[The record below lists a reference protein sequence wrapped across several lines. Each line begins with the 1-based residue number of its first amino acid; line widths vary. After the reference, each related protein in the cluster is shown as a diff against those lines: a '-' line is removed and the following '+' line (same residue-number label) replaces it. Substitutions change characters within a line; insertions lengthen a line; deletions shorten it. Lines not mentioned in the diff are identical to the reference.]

1 MFIDGRSLPAGEAL
15 SADLAIVGAGAA
27 GITLARALQATGLKI
42 ALIESGGLDWN
53 EDAQD
58 LAAGDLGEQTYGA
71 LDAVR
76 LRQFGGTTGHWGG
89 WCRELDA
96 IDFEARDHI
105 PFSGWP
111 FPKAALEPY
120 YAEAQAVL
128 HLGPARYHDSEGVAA
143 ENKAALPVARDAA
156 IEPILFEFSPPIRMG
171 EVYRDELGQGPVAV
185 FLNTTVADLRLSDD
199 TRSVTA
205 LTLARDGGPNLTL
218 TARHVVLACGG
229 LSNAQLLLQSDT
241 QSAGGVGNANDQVGR
256 YFAEHP
262 ILIGFAALLSLDDA
276 AGGPFA
282 FGDIG
287 ASGRRY
293 RLAFQPSE
301 ATRRAQGRLSCLI
314 TIEPPGPAFDPATGL
329 FDRADARWFGPPET
343 VQAIARLQAKGKA
356 RIHMLNA
363 GLETRP
369 DPDSRVLLSGDR
381 DRFGLR
387 RIRLDWR
394 LTDRDLEDYLANL
407 ADFAKGLAQTGS
419 AVLRIAPD
427 ARERFPAETSWG
439 NHHMGTTRM
448 GTDPTVSVCDADARV
463 HGLANLWIAGSSL
476 YPTPGAANP
485 TLTLIALALRLA
497 DKLKAEFAA

>member
-1 MFIDGRSLPAGEAL
+1 MFIDGRALPSGDL
-15 SADLAIVGAGAA
+15 PPVDLAIVGAGAA
-27 GITLARALQATGLKI
+27 GITLARALSGTGLKI
-42 ALIESGGLDWN
+42 ALIESGGFDWA
-53 EDAQD
+53 EEAQD
-58 LAAGDLGEQTYGA
+58 LAAGELGEQTYGG

-96 IDFEARDHI
+96 IDFEARDHV

-111 FPKAALEPY
+111 IAKADLAPY
-120 YAEAQAVL
+120 YAQAQAIL
-128 HLGPARYHDSEGVAA
+128 HLGAARYHDSEGVAA

-156 IEPILFEFSPPIRMG
+156 VEPVLFEFSPPIRMG
-171 EVYRDELGQGPVAV
+171 EVYRDELGKGPVAV
-185 FLNTTVADLRLSDD
+185 HLNTTVSDLRVSDD
-199 TRSVTA
+199 GRAITT
-205 LTLARDGGPNLTL
+205 LTLARDGGPPVSLA
-218 TARHVVLACGG
+218 ARHVVLACGG
-229 LSNAQLLLQSDT
+229 LSNAQMLLQSDS
-241 QSAGGVGNANDQVGR
+241 QLRGGVGNANDQVGR

-262 ILIGFAALLSLDDA
+262 ILIGYAAILSLGEA

-301 ATRRAQGRLSCLI
+301 ATRRAAGRLSCLI
-314 TIEPPGPAFDPATGL
+314 TIEGPGPTFDPATGV
-329 FDRADARWFGPPET
+329 FDRADPRWFGPPET
-343 VQAIARLQAKGKA
+343 VEAIARLQAKGKA

-369 DPDSRVLLSGDR
+369 NPNSRVVLTGTR

-387 RIRLDWR
+387 RIKLDWR
-394 LTDRDLEDYLANL
+394 LTDADLEDYLANL
-407 ADFAKGLAQTGS
+407 ADFGKGLARAGT

-448 GTDPTVSVCDADARV
+448 GTDPTVSVCDRDGRV
-463 HGLANLWIAGSSL
+463 HGMANLWVAGSSL

-485 TLTLIALALRLA
+485 TLTLVALALRLA
-497 DKLKAEFAA
+497 DKLKTELAA

>member
-1 MFIDGRSLPAGEAL
+1 MFIDGRSLSTNDLPAV
-15 SADLAIVGAGAA
+15 DIAIVGAGAA
-27 GITLARALQATGLKI
+27 GITLARALAGSGAKI
-42 ALIESGGLDWN
+42 ALIESGGLDWA

-111 FPKAALEPY
+111 IAKTDLDPY
-120 YAEAQAVL
+120 YVEAQDIL
-128 HLGPARYHDSEGVAA
+128 HLGTARYHDSEGVAA
-143 ENKAALPVARDAA
+143 ENKVTLPVARDAA
-156 IEPILFEFSPPIRMG
+156 VEPVLFEFSPPIRMG
-171 EVYRDELGQGPVAV
+171 EVYRDELGNGPVAV
-185 FLNTTVADLRLSDD
+185 YLNTTVADIRVSDD
-199 TRSVTA
+199 RRSVTT
-205 LTLARDGGPNLTL
+205 LRLARDGGSPVALA
-218 TARHVVLACGG
+218 ARHVVIACGG
-229 LSNAQLLLQSDT
+229 LSNAQILLQSD
-241 QSAGGVGNANDQVGR
+241 QQMAGGVGNANDQVGR

-262 ILIGFAALLSLDDA
+262 ILIGYAAILSLGDA

-282 FGDIG
+282 FADIG

-301 ATRRAQGRLSCLI
+301 ATRRRESRLSTLI
-314 TIEPPGPAFDPATGL
+314 TIEPPGPTFDPATGL

-343 VQAIARLQAKGKA
+343 IQAIAQLQAKGKA

-369 DPDSRVLLSGDR
+369 NPDSRVLLSADR

-387 RIRLDWR
+387 RIKLDWR
-394 LTDRDLEDYLANL
+394 LTDKDLEDYLANL
-407 ADFAKGLAQTGS
+407 ADFAKGLAKAGT

-427 ARERFPAETSWG
+427 ARERFPGETSWG

-448 GTDPTVSVCDADARV
+448 GTDPTVSVCDRDCRV
-463 HGLANLWIAGSSL
+463 HGLANLWIAGSSV

-485 TLTLIALALRLA
+485 TLTLVALALRLA
-497 DKLKAEFAA
+497 DRLKAELAA